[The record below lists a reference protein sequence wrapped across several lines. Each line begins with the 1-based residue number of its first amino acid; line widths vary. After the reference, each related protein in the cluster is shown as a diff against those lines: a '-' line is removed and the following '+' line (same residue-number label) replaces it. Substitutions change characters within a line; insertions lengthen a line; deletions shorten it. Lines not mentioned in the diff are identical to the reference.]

1 LFLHHD
7 ADATLADV
15 SSVDPGIAA
24 PVTCANHP
32 KVETGVSCS
41 NCGKPICPDC
51 MVPAPVGI
59 KCRDCARQPRSARVT
74 LRADKAVRAVA
85 VALGAG
91 TAMGVVLAFAGGFGL
106 GFFTFILAYGVGI
119 LAGRATLWGAGYYR
133 SPTTG
138 WIAAGGAAW
147 AYVIAGVVIAISVN
161 GNARAYIQV
170 LGLLIAA
177 FFAHREA
184 S

>member
-1 LFLHHD
+1 
-7 ADATLADV
+7 V

-41 NCGKPICPDC
+41 SCGKPICPDC

-74 LRADKAVRAVA
+74 LRPDKALRAVA
-85 VALGAG
+85 VALGVG
-91 TAMGVVLAFAGGFGL
+91 TAIGVVLAYVGGTGIGL
-106 GFFTFILAYGVGI
+106 FTLLLAYGVGY
-119 LAGRATLWGAGYYR
+119 LTGRATLRGAGYYR
-133 SPTTG
+133 SPTTA

-147 AYVIAGVVIAISVN
+147 AYVIAGVVVAAEIGGSP
-161 GNARAYIQV
+161 RAYLQV
-170 LGLLIAA
+170 LGLAVAA
-177 FFAHREA
+177 FFAYREA

>member
-1 LFLHHD
+1 VG
-7 ADATLADV
+7 V

-24 PVTCANHP
+24 PATCANHP
-32 KVETGVSCS
+32 KVETRVSCS

-74 LRADKAVRAVA
+74 LRPDRAVRAVA

-91 TAMGVVLAFAGGFGL
+91 SAMGVVLAFAGGAGL
-106 GFFTFILAYGVGI
+106 GFFTLILAYAVGRV
-119 LAGRATLWGAGYYR
+119 AGRATLRGAGYYR
-133 SPTTG
+133 GSTTA

-147 AYVIAGVVIAISVN
+147 AYVIAAVVIAVEVGGS
-161 GNARAYIQV
+161 ARAYVQV
-170 LGLLIAA
+170 LGLAVAA
-177 FFAHREA
+177 FFAYREA

>member
-1 LFLHHD
+1 VFLHHD
-7 ADATLADV
+7 HDATLADV

-74 LRADKAVRAVA
+74 LRPDKAVRAAA
-85 VALGAG
+85 VAFGAG
-91 TAMGVVLAFAGGFGL
+91 TAMGVVLAFAGGAGL

-119 LAGRATLWGAGYYR
+119 LAGRATLRGAGYYR
-133 SPTTG
+133 SATTG

-147 AYVIAGVVIAISVN
+147 AYVIAAAVIAIEVN
-161 GNARAYIQV
+161 GNARAYVQV
-170 LGLLIAA
+170 FGLLIAA

>member
-1 LFLHHD
+1 
-7 ADATLADV
+7 V

-32 KVETGVSCS
+32 KVETLVSCS

-59 KCRDCARQPRSARVT
+59 KCRECARMPRSARVR
-74 LRADKAVRAVA
+74 LRPDRAVRAVA

-91 TAMGVVLAFAGGFGL
+91 SVMGVVLAFAGGFGV
-106 GFFTFILAYGVGI
+106 GFFTFILAYGVGL
-119 LAGRATLWGAGYYR
+119 LAGRATLWGAGYFR
-133 SPTTG
+133 GPTTA

-147 AYVIAGVVIAISVN
+147 AYVIAGIVIAAQLG

-170 LGLLIAA
+170 LGLAIAA
-177 FFAHREA
+177 FFAYREA

>member
-1 LFLHHD
+1 MLHSK
-7 ADATLADV
+7 AV
-15 SSVDPGIAA
+15 SSVDSGVSA

-59 KCRDCARQPRSARVT
+59 KCRECARQPRSARVR
-74 LRADKAVRAVA
+74 LHADKAVRAVL

-91 TAMGVVLAFAGGFGL
+91 TAMGVVLAYAGSFNV
-106 GFFTFILAYGVGI
+106 GFFTFILAYFVGI
-119 LAGRATLWGAGYYR
+119 AAGRATLWGAGYYR
-133 SPTTG
+133 GGSTA

-147 AYVIAGVVIAISVN
+147 AYIIAGAVIAASIGGS
-161 GNARAYIQV
+161 ARAYVQV

-177 FFAHREA
+177 FIAHREA

>member
-1 LFLHHD
+1 
-7 ADATLADV
+7 V

-41 NCGKPICPDC
+41 SCGKPICPDC

-74 LRADKAVRAVA
+74 LHADKAVRAIA
-85 VALGAG
+85 AALAAG
-91 TAMGVVLAFAGGFGL
+91 TGMGVLLAYAGGFGI
-106 GFFTFILAYGVGI
+106 GFFTFILAYGVGY
-119 LAGRATLWGAGYYR
+119 LAGRATLRGAGYYR
-133 SPTTG
+133 SDTTG

-147 AYVIAGVVIAISVN
+147 AYVIAGVVVAAEVG
-161 GNARAYIQV
+161 GNSRAYIQV

-177 FFAHREA
+177 YVAHREA

>member
-1 LFLHHD
+1 MLHSK
-7 ADATLADV
+7 AV
-15 SSVDPGIAA
+15 SSVDPGVAA
-24 PVTCANHP
+24 PATCANHP

-41 NCGKPICPDC
+41 SCGKPICPDC

-59 KCRDCARQPRSARVT
+59 KCRECARQPRSARVT
-74 LRADKAVRAVA
+74 LHADKAVRAVL
-85 VALGAG
+85 VAFGAG
-91 TAMGVVLAFAGGFGL
+91 TTMGVVLAYAGSLGV
-106 GFFTFILAYGVGI
+106 GFFTFIVAFFVGI
-119 LAGRATLWGAGYYR
+119 AAGRATLWGAGYFR
-133 SPTTG
+133 GSSTA

-147 AYVIAGVVIAISVN
+147 AYVISGVVIAASV
-161 GNARAYIQV
+161 GGSPRTYIQV